1 MKTEILI
8 LSTLVAT
15 LALLAPTGARGQ
27 ATDPQAGT
35 GETTPE
41 HAEALTDHLQWQD
54 QITEWRIDHLRS
66 LKTLAE
72 AQAAIFAHEAILE
85 EHSAHVTR
93 HGHHIVRHSIA
104 QNAEGAAD
112 QQELSR
118 MQEAFQEEHGRS
130 AERHGELQEHHAQL
144 NERIAALRMTL
155 DEVRDEI
162 AAAMDETIE
171 ERIYGARP
179 EAREDE
185 EEEPEEVD
193 QP

>member
-1 MKTEILI
+1 MKTKIRF

-15 LALLAPTGARGQ
+15 LALLGQTGAQGQ
-27 ATDPQAGT
+27 SADPQA
-35 GETTPE
+35 ETAGNTPD

-54 QITEWRIDHLRS
+54 QITEWRIEHLRS

-104 QNAEGAAD
+104 QNAEGAVD
-112 QQELSR
+112 QQEINR
-118 MQEAFQEEHGRS
+118 MQEAFQEEHRRL
-130 AERHGELQEHHAQL
+130 AERHGELQEHHTQL

-155 DEVRDEI
+155 AEVRDEI

-171 ERIYGARP
+171 ERVYGARP
-179 EAREDE
+179 EAREGE